1 VPVRIALYQLA
12 PTDPESTLRRIAD
25 GAALAIESDAE
36 VLVLP
41 EDTLTAPAA
50 ATLQRLQVIAGATGL
65 AILLGITEHGECERN
80 HSVVLITG
88 GRRGRRG
95 SISTVYPHDRAR
107 SIVRIRGSPF
117 AVLIGF
123 DWLTTSRVRRVLA
136 DRSGPRALMVL
147 TKDVATDLQQR
158 AQELAASDAI
168 TVIVCNAAA
177 PDGRGGSCVVIADGE
192 VALACAEG
200 EQLAVVDLVRPRA
213 SPLEGLAARVNWSE
227 LPPAV
232 RTQVKEAV
240 VLLIG
245 RSENIT
251 TDVSRQATG
260 GLRRGQHRRRRHAEL
275 VAHRQIVALWD
286 RTLFAELWRR
296 LDTASRDKLITELKG
311 EIDCVREHWRRMDYH
326 LHLTFL
332 EAPHAWST
340 KGPVVGTSAG
350 SAIFWK
356 AVRSELSACL
366 QRRAAAT
373 PKSLRQTFET
383 KIHEL
388 RDQPASV
395 FYLTYPYLQ
404 AVARNFLRDGIR
416 EAGRPGATHG
426 DPTVDSDPALG
437 LSLRDFYA
445 DLTPLERDVLR
456 LRLEDAGMQVAA
468 MAVKLARSAEDVERA
483 LLDLARRAKAHL

>member
-1 VPVRIALYQLA
+1 VRIALYQLTG
-12 PTDPESTLRRIAD
+12 TDTEATLRRI
-25 GAALAIESDAE
+25 GEAARTVASEAQ
-36 VLVLP
+36 VLILP
-41 EDTLTAPAA
+41 EETLTAPAP
-50 ATLQRLQVIAGATGL
+50 ATLQRLQAIAGATGL

-95 SISTVYPHDRAR
+95 SISTVYPRGQAR
-107 SIVRIRGSPF
+107 SIVRVRRIPF

-123 DWLTTSRVRRVLA
+123 DWLSISRVRQVFA
-136 DRSGPRALMVL
+136 DRSCPRALMVL

-177 PDGRGGSCVVIADGE
+177 PDGRGGSCVVMADGE

-200 EQLAVVDLVRPRA
+200 EQLAVVDLVRRRP

-240 VLLIG
+240 ALLIG
-245 RSENIT
+245 RSQNIT

-260 GLRRGQHRRRRHAEL
+260 GLQRGQHRSTRHAEL
-275 VAHRQIVALWD
+275 VAHRQVVALWD
-286 RTLFAELWRR
+286 QTFFAELWRR
-296 LDTASRDKLITELKG
+296 LDMASQHELITELKS
-311 EIDCVREHWRRMDYH
+311 EIDSFQDYDFA
-326 LHLTFL
+326 FL
-332 EAPHAWST
+332 EAPQAWST
-340 KGPVVGTSAG
+340 KGPVAGPSGG

-356 AVRSELSACL
+356 AVRSELSACF
-366 QRRAAAT
+366 QSGAAAT
-373 PKSLRQTFET
+373 SISLRRTFET
-383 KIHEL
+383 KLRGL

-416 EAGRPGATHG
+416 EAGRPAATHR
-426 DPTVDSDPALG
+426 DPMVDSDPALG
-437 LSLRDFYA
+437 LRLADFYA

-456 LRLEDAGMQVAA
+456 LRSEDAGMQVAA
-468 MAVKLARSAEDVERA
+468 MALKLSRSAEDVEKA
-483 LLDLARRAKAHL
+483 LLDLAEHFEAHLGPIRQP